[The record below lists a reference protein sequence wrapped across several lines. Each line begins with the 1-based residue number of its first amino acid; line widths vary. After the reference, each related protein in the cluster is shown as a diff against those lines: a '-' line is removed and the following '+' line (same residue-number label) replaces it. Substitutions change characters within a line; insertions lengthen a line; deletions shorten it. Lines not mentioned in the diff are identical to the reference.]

1 MHYSSSTL
9 HHSIL
14 IGDQYSPPL
23 GLLLHIILYLGCVCL
38 LIINR
43 HLSNKQ
49 HVGSGHTYR
58 LQRGNGGARIS
69 ISKMQWRQAKG
80 IDTYHCTADSDGQ
93 GLEDSSSDIS
103 QVLSGQTLG
112 FITII
117 HTMHMIKA
125 YDMIIFAQHLKLVV
139 QVLTAYQGPSSNNRL
154 APDPSLQLHLKVQK
168 TNCPENCAASVLAW
182 ARYSFSLC
190 QIVMYQD
197 FYLKNW
203 TSIDQL

>member
-23 GLLLHIILYLGCVCL
+23 GLYLLHIILYLVCACP

-80 IDTYHCTADSDGQ
+80 IDTYHCTADSDGS

-117 HTMHMIKA
+117 HTI
-125 YDMIIFAQHLKLVV
+125 AQHLKLVV
-139 QVLTAYQGPSSNNRL
+139 QVLTAYNRPSLNNRL

-168 TNCPENCAASVLAW
+168 TNCPENCASLVLAW

-203 TSIDQL
+203 TSVDQL